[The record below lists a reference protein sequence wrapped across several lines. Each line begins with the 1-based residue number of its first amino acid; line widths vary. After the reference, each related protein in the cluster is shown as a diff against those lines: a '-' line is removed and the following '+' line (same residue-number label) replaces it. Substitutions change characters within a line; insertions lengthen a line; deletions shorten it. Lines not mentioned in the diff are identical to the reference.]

1 MVGLLAAA
9 SLPAAIAV
17 AELTDR
23 LRLIEAAWAIPAA
36 VALGVVALVLAR
48 RGRRRAA
55 RSVTRRGARSARI
68 GRLLGWLAV
77 SLGVAGVIA
86 VAFFEYLDYVGA

>member
-1 MVGLLAAA
+1 MVGLLGAAV
-9 SLPAAIAV
+9 LPATIAV
-17 AELTDR
+17 AELTDV

-36 VALGVVALVLAR
+36 FVLGLLAVVLAR

-55 RSVTRRGARSARI
+55 RTVARTGARSARV
-68 GRLLGWLAV
+68 GRFLGWLAV
-77 SLGVAGVIA
+77 ALAVSGAIA